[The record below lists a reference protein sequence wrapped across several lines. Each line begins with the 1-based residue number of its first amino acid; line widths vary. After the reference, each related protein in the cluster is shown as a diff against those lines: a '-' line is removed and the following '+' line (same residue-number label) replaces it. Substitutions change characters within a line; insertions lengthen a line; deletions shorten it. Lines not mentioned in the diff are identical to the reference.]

1 MMWVTRRQFRVFS
14 VHCPRDLFISA
25 RGGAISFYPLHSF
38 QGPGKERA
46 VDAVRSFLRI
56 IPRALSTSPLSL
68 SISLS
73 YSPLSLSSLSRS
85 IWHRPPSS
93 TPDVSRFGGIS
104 MAYRMYARITFAN
117 YELSPYTMPVM
128 RLLEAYVIRLS
139 SGENRARKYAGH
151 FARSRR
157 ASSN

>member
-68 SISLS
+68 YLS
-73 YSPLSLSSLSRS
+73 FVLSPLTLEPLSFNMA
-85 IWHRPPSS
+85 PPAVV
-93 TPDVSRFGGIS
+93 DAG
-104 MAYRMYARITFAN
+104 
-117 YELSPYTMPVM
+117 
-128 RLLEAYVIRLS
+128 RLS
-139 SGENRARKYAGH
+139 FRWNIDGVPNV
-151 FARSRR
+151 RSNNVREL
-157 ASSN
+157 

>member
-1 MMWVTRRQFRVFS
+1 MGATRDDVGDATSILRFLGS
-14 VHCPRDLFISA
+14 PSA
-25 RGGAISFYPLHSF
+25 RFIY
-38 QGPGKERA
+38 KRA
-46 VDAVRSFLRI
+46 RRSDFFLSAAFLPRPRQRTSRRRRSFLPAYNTESAFYI
-56 IPRALSTSPLSL
+56 SSL

-139 SGENRARKYAGH
+139 SGENRARKYAGQ
-151 FARSRR
+151 
-157 ASSN
+157 